1 METDCLFDLERA
13 VRIDN
18 CVPEFPAMGARVAR
32 ESAFRIVVRS
42 TPAIAWER
50 NDDIRNRHRGEH

>member
-18 CVPEFPAMGARVAR
+18 CVPEFPARVAR

-42 TPAIAWER
+42 TPAIAWEP
-50 NDDIRNRHRGEH
+50 NDDIRNRHRSEH